1 MNGKTSF
8 IAAVIA
14 LTIFAVNQDLMAV
27 KKVPKSGADSAT
39 AKNYTPDAKTKSSK
53 TPEGTQQPPGLPRE
67 PVKIEKDN
75 FIDADGDGIND
86 NIQKAKPP
94 EIKRDLTEPRRSE
107 PQPKK
112 EVPPKKEKPKS
123 EERQV
128 KKTKG

>member
-1 MNGKTSF
+1 MNRKMSF

-14 LTIFAVNQDLMAV
+14 ITIFAASPDLMAV

-39 AKNYTPDAKTKSSK
+39 AKNYAPDAKTKSSK
-53 TPEGTQQPPGLPRE
+53 TPEGPQQPPGPPRE
-67 PVKIEKDN
+67 PVNIEKDN

-94 EIKRDLTEPRRSE
+94 EIKRDQAEPRRSE

-112 EVPPKKEKPKS
+112 EVPPEKEKPKG
-123 EERQV
+123 EERQT